1 MQTYDSIICVYF
13 CIKFIDYML
22 LDKKLTYF
30 TNLFLP
36 KNFKKN
42 DKVILN
48 CFLNLDKKKKW
59 LEHLLIIVEGNSI
72 ME

>member
-1 MQTYDSIICVYF
+1 MQTYDSIICGYF

-22 LDKKLTYF
+22 LGKKLTYF

-42 DKVILN
+42 DKVILIA
-48 CFLNLDKKKKW
+48 F
-59 LEHLLIIVEGNSI
+59 
-72 ME
+72 

>member
-1 MQTYDSIICVYF
+1 
-13 CIKFIDYML
+13 ML
-22 LDKKLTYF
+22 LGKKLTYF

-59 LEHLLIIVEGNSI
+59 LEHLLIIVKGNSI
-72 ME
+72 MEK